1 MKYKNA
7 AEILPQR
14 LLQELQSYAGGE
26 ILYVPRNDSKVK
38 WGEASGSRGY
48 YQERNRQIRQLH
60 KAGLPAGELAVQYGL
75 SVYTIRKILYQ

>member
-14 LLQELQSYAGGE
+14 LLHELQSYAGGE
-26 ILYVPRNDSKVK
+26 ILYVPRNGSKVK
-38 WGEASGSRGY
+38 WGVDSGSRNY
-48 YQERNRQIRQLH
+48 YQERNRQIRRSH
-60 KAGLPAGELAVQYGL
+60 KAGISVGELAMQYGL

>member
-14 LLQELQSYAGGE
+14 LFQELQSYAGGE
-26 ILYVPRNDSKVK
+26 ILYVPRNGSKAK
-38 WGEASGSRGY
+38 WGVTSGSRSY
-48 YQERNRQIRQLH
+48 YQERNRQIKQSH
-60 KAGLPAGELAVQYGL
+60 KAGVSVGELASQYGL